1 MCINMNPKY
10 KKPRRMRK
18 RKPTKRAKALK
29 NQDTFS
35 LTCRSKATAIPQ
47 QGGLVSN
54 YVYIFGKLIDVNASI
69 GVLNNAEYKLYSTM
83 YDQVRINKL
92 VLKVMPK
99 ATNLGEDQ
107 AQNDNFNLTG
117 DNIIHTVID
126 RNSEARMNTEV
137 FARYSSYK
145 KYSAEKDF
153 RRSYSITYPDGIW
166 LDCRSETS
174 DTTLLQRLGALGG
187 IYVYAESLLE
197 DVSELFNEPW
207 ASVEWE
213 YHCVFRGK
221 NISTLSFADD
231 GTVSLSPPELLAAPV
246 GSPLINVRGGT
257 YETGQTDMKVHY
269 QTDEGG
275 GDQGT
280 TNFDPVDPLNFTPVA
295 P

>member
-1 MCINMNPKY
+1 MFINMNPKY

-29 NQDTFS
+29 NEDTYS
-35 LTCRSKATAIPQ
+35 LICRSKATSIPI

-54 YVYIFGKLIDVNASI
+54 YVYIFGKLIDVNAAI

-92 VLKVMPK
+92 VLKVKPK
-99 ATNLGEDQ
+99 PNVLDIVNN
-107 AQNDNFNLTG
+107 QNDSFNQVG
-117 DNIIHTVID
+117 DNMIHTVID
-126 RNSEARMNTEV
+126 RNGEARMSTEV

-145 KYSAEKDF
+145 KYSCEKDF
-153 RRSYSITYPDGIW
+153 TRSYSITYPDGVW
-166 LDCRSETS
+166 LDCRYETL

-187 IYVYAESLLE
+187 IFVYAENLLE
-197 DVSELFNEPW
+197 DLGELYNEPW
-207 ASVEWE
+207 AAVEWE

-221 NISTLSFADD
+221 NIATLTFAEN
-231 GTVSLSPPELLAAPV
+231 GTVSLSPPELMAAPV

-257 YETGQTDMKVHY
+257 YETGATDMKVHY
-269 QTDEGG
+269 PTDGGG
-275 GDQGT
+275 GDQIVEA
-280 TNFDPVDPLNFTPVA
+280 FDGVNPVAFTPVA